1 MGKKRADDLI
11 DLDSLESKLSKV
23 IAGAFKKG
31 TDDAFSAKSF
41 MKDLNDQMKAYTK
54 EQETQ
59 LFNDRVKALSLRT
72 GLDTKEIELRLL
84 AKRAKMEN
92 DSLVKQLEM
101 NRVAKFALS
110 QRAQNLVSQLKARGA
125 DEEQIKKAQNLLYLY
140 RGQTEAIVDQQNAL
154 GDLKKE
160 NALIEEATK
169 ERLKQ
174 LKIEAEKAALQ
185 AKQDAYADK
194 IKEVKSALLGQFGIT
209 EKIIDQLKTPELAKA
224 IFAQQMIEKIGQA
237 TDTFKEFKKQGL
249 SSAQAVEAGI
259 KSFSFKSLVGL
270 ADNKGVMNGII
281 EQYGNVN
288 ALSSELVD
296 NLGEMAHQFGIS
308 GEEALALNA
317 SLSQMPGETS
327 QSAANSMKQVGAMA
341 KLQGIAPG
349 KIMKDM
355 AKNTEAMA
363 LFGSRGAVAFGK
375 AVIELHKMG
384 VELSTSVSMA
394 KGLLDF
400 ESSINAQM
408 EASVLLGREINL
420 DKAREMALN
429 HDIEGATR
437 EVLRNVGGQAEF
449 GRMNMVQQEAL
460 AKSAGMTTEQLQKAL
475 DAQVESNKYSGESAG
490 YFKELLGT
498 TVDWLG
504 AVKKG
509 TGELGPLLFSLYQMV
524 MQYKL
529 INALKMKSN
538 AIPAGGGAPLV
549 PGGAGGVGGASAV
562 GKLNVGSML
571 QGAAALLIVAAALFV
586 AAKAFQEFGS
596 VPNWEA
602 VGKGL
607 LALTGMSL
615 VAAGLGLLAPE
626 IIVGS
631 LAIAILG
638 VALLP
643 FVGAMSLLAG
653 LDIKAVEAAGKGL
666 ESFAGSIFVLG
677 AIMMTGIGAFIFG
690 LGILALI
697 NLGLGIGVFA
707 ENLSKLAKQKEGLGA
722 LRDIA
727 TLGGIGVGIGAVGIG
742 LDMITTALGKMNN
755 ATPPVI
761 DKLLQLA
768 ASAPKFQEIG
778 NALSNIASGGGEKD
792 KEDKLDKLISAVE
805 TLASNILNKKGD
817 VNIDGK
823 AIGHVLAPIISKE
836 INYAIRS

>member
-1 MGKKRADDLI
+1 MAKLKVDDI

-174 LKIEAEKAALQ
+174 LKAEREKAALQ
-185 AKQDAYADK
+185 AKQDAYAEK

-538 AIPAGGGAPLV
+538 AIPAGGGAPPV
-549 PGGAGGVGGASAV
+549 PDGAGGVGGAGAV

-571 QGAAALLIVAAALFV
+571 QGAAALLIVAAALYV
-586 AAKAFQEFGS
+586 SAKAFQEFATVEWPSVAKGIVGLTAMVGVAYLLGKVKGEIIQGS
-596 VPNWEA
+596 VA
-602 VGKGL
+602 V
-607 LALTGMSL
+607 
-615 VAAGLGLLAPE
+615 
-626 IIVGS
+626 
-631 LAIAILG
+631 AILG
-638 VALLP
+638 VALIP
-643 FVGAMSLLAG
+643 FAYAMSLIAG
-653 LDIKAVEAAGKGL
+653 LDMKAVVAAGVGL
-666 ESFAGSIFVLG
+666 LEFGAAIFALG
-677 AIMMTGIGAFIFG
+677 GIMMLGGAFIFG
-690 LGILALI
+690 AGILAI
-697 NLGLGIGVFA
+697 TALGLGIGAFA
-707 ENLSKLAKQKEGLGA
+707 ENLSNLAKQKEGLAA
-722 LRDIA
+722 LKDIVS
-727 TLGGIGVGIGAVGIG
+727 LGGIGIGIGAVGVG

-778 NALSNIASGGGEKD
+778 NALSNIANGGGEKD

-817 VNIDGK
+817 VTIDGK

>member
-1 MGKKRADDLI
+1 MAKIKVDDI
-11 DLDSLESKLSKV
+11 DLDSLENKLSKV

-31 TDDAFSAKSF
+31 TDDAFSTKSF
-41 MKDLNDQMKAYTK
+41 LKDLTTEMKDYTK

-59 LFNDRVKALSLRT
+59 AFNDRVKALSLRT
-72 GLDTKEIELRLL
+72 SLSQKEIELKLL
-84 AKRAKMEN
+84 AKQAIAENSALITLKKKTLEIYEHNKALAKSRNLASAYLEASKMAGETRADIGVLEEEN
-92 DSLVKQLEM
+92 NLIG
-101 NRVAKFALS
+101 
-110 QRAQNLVSQLKARGA
+110 QNLASYLKILKAKR
-125 DEEQIKKAQNLLYLY
+125 EE
-140 RGQTEAIVDQQNAL
+140 
-154 GDLKKE
+154 
-160 NALIEEATK
+160 
-169 ERLKQ
+169 
-174 LKIEAEKAALQ
+174 AALQ
-185 AKQDAYADK
+185 AKQDAYAKK
-194 IKEVKSALLGQFGIT
+194 IKEINSALLSQFGIT
-209 EKIIDQLKTPELAKA
+209 EKLIDQLKTPELAKA
-224 IFAQQMIEKIGQA
+224 IFAQQMIEKLGKA
-237 TDTFKEFKKQGL
+237 TDTFREFKRQGL
-249 SSAQAVEAGI
+249 SAGQAVDA
-259 KSFSFKSLVGL
+259 SFKMLSFKNLVGL

-296 NLGEMAHQFGIS
+296 NLGVMAKQLGIS
-308 GEEALALNA
+308 GEEALSLNA

-327 QSAANSMKQVGAMA
+327 ESAANAMKQVGAMA

-375 AVIELHKMG
+375 AAIELHKMG
-384 VELSTSVSMA
+384 VEISTAVSLA

-437 EVLRNVGGQAEF
+437 EVLRNVGGQAQW

-475 DAQVESNKYSGESAG
+475 DAQVESGKYSGEASSAW
-490 YFKELLGT
+490 KETLGT
-498 TVDWLG
+498 TVAWLG

-509 TGELGPLLFSLYQMV
+509 TGELGPLLFSLFQMV
-524 MQYKL
+524 TQYKL

-538 AIPAGGGAPLV
+538 TIPAGGGPSPV
-549 PGGAGGVGGASAV
+549 PGGPGGVGGASAV

-707 ENLSKLAKQKEGLGA
+707 ENLSSLAKQKEGLGA

-778 NALSNIASGGGEKD
+778 NALSNIANGGSEKD

>member
-41 MKDLNDQMKAYTK
+41 LKDLTAQMKDYTK

-59 LFNDRVKALSLRT
+59 AFNDRVRALSLRT
-72 GLDTKEIELRLL
+72 GLDQKEVELRLL
-84 AKRAKMEN
+84 AKQAKMEN
-92 DSLVKQLEM
+92 NSLINQLDM
-101 NRVAKFALS
+101 NRAAKYAAV
-110 QRAQNLVSQLKARGA
+110 QRAEDLVSRL
-125 DEEQIKKAQNLLYLY
+125 KAQNADKEQIEKAEDLMYLL
-140 RGQTEAIVDQQNAL
+140 RGQTEAIIERIDS
-154 GDLKKE
+154 LKKE
-160 NALIEEATK
+160 NTLIQEGTK
-169 ERLKQ
+169 ERLEQ
-174 LKIEAEKAALQ
+174 LKAEREKAALQ
-185 AKQDAYADK
+185 AKQDAYAEK
-194 IKEVKSALLGQFGIT
+194 IKEVNSALLSQFGIT

-296 NLGEMAHQFGIS
+296 NLGEMAHQLGIS

-509 TGELGPLLFSLYQMV
+509 TGELGPLLFSLFQMV
-524 MQYKL
+524 TQYKL

-538 AIPAGGGAPLV
+538 TIPAG
-549 PGGAGGVGGASAV
+549 GGAGGVGGAGAV

-571 QGAAALLIVAAALFV
+571 QGAAALLIVAAALYV
-586 AAKAFQEFGS
+586 SAKAFQQFATVEW
-596 VPNWEA
+596 PA
-602 VGKGL
+602 VGIGL
-607 LALTGMSL
+607 VALTAMSL
-615 VAAGLGLLAPE
+615 VTAGLSQVAGE
-626 IIVGS
+626 IIAGS
-631 LAIAILG
+631 VALAFLG
-638 VALLP
+638 VALIP
-643 FVGAMSLLAG
+643 FTYAMKQLIGLDMEAVKAAGAG
-653 LDIKAVEAAGKGL
+653 LL
-666 ESFAGSIFVLG
+666 EFGVSVFALG
-677 AIMMTGIGAFIFG
+677 AIMMTGIGAYIFG
-690 LGILALI
+690 AGILALI
-697 NLGLGIGVFA
+697 ALGLGIGVFA
-707 ENLSKLAKQKEGLGA
+707 ENLSNLAKQKEGLAGLKDIVA
-722 LRDIA
+722 L
-727 TLGGIGVGIGAVGIG
+727 GSMGIGIGAVGTG

-778 NALSNIASGGGEKD
+778 NALSNIANGGGEE

-805 TLASNILNKKGD
+805 TLASNILNKKGN
-817 VNIDGK
+817 VTIDGK
-823 AIGHVLAPIISKE
+823 AIGHVLAPIISRE
-836 INYAIRS
+836 INYTSR